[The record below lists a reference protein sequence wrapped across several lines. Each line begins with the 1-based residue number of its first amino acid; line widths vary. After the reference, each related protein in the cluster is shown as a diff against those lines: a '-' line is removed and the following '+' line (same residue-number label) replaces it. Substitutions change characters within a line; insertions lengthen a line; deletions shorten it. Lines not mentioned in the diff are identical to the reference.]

1 MSVTFAAFTRP
12 SHFHELSQGLIAVK
26 KCRQVAFKSPK
37 SGKLYT
43 KLSSK
48 ANPPGRG
55 TAM

>member
-26 KCRQVAFKSPK
+26 KCRQAAFKSPK
-37 SGKLYT
+37 SLKLYT
-43 KLSSK
+43 KLSTK
-48 ANPPGRG
+48 ANPRGRG